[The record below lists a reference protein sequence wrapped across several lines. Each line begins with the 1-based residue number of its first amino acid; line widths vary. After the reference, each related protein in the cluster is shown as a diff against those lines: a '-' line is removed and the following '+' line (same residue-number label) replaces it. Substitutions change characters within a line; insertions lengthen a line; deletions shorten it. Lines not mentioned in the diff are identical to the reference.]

1 VFHHDL
7 KKTEL
12 VKELLRLTT
21 PSVQMWRIVI
31 EDTNIGGVDIPAG
44 ATVMM
49 RTTRIEI
56 GSM

>member
-1 VFHHDL
+1 M
-7 KKTEL
+7 EL